1 MLQKIFVINLK
12 HQMDKQKIG
21 VGYLANKIGVS
32 RNTIT
37 SILNNDNYGLKLKTV
52 ENIANALEIEV
63 MDLLTKQDLYAGKE
77 QNHERTT

>member
-1 MLQKIFVINLK
+1 MK

-21 VGYLANKIGVS
+21 VGYIANKIGVS

-63 MDLLTKQDLYAGKE
+63 VDLLTKQDLYAGKE